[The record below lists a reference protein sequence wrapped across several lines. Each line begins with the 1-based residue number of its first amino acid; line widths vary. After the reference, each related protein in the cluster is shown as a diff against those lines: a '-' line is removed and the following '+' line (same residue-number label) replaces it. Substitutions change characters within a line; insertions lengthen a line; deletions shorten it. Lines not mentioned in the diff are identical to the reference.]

1 MYIVVKRRF
10 LPLSPVQARMA
21 IKANNNDANQNRDN
35 ESVDLLKQTGIF
47 INEDLTKIHAEVLT
61 SLRLKGPEFVEGP
74 GIDTENYSYSLE

>member
-1 MYIVVKRRF
+1 M
-10 LPLSPVQARMA
+10 
-21 IKANNNDANQNRDN
+21 
-35 ESVDLLKQTGIF
+35 F